1 MPMLISVVVSALME
15 KMDGRRSL
23 VQAEAIQEFERAWKE
38 LTSPAASPDVPQVH
52 VIVHPPF
59 LLPRWKL
66 KALCNLL
73 MQGETV
79 PCAGRKRRELRTRTS
94 AASKSLRADG
104 MSHASGALRL
114 PCVFGQLFVKPE
126 DEGGLSL
133 ATFYSELEAVHDC
146 DLRWSRQ
153 AQLVSTHREGGRKGG
168 NLARGDAAAPE
179 DSPALANSLG
189 SCMCIYTYKV

>member
-1 MPMLISVVVSALME
+1 MYIC
-15 KMDGRRSL
+15 
-23 VQAEAIQEFERAWKE
+23 IY
-38 LTSPAASPDVPQVH
+38 
-52 VIVHPPF
+52 IYIYIYIYI
-59 LLPRWKL
+59 
-66 KALCNLL
+66 
-73 MQGETV
+73 GETV

-94 AASKSLRADG
+94 GARQTNKGADGLSHGTGTLRA
-104 MSHASGALRL
+104 